1 MIPADQLQALVA
13 LLFAHSWVA
22 ASAVFAGLVV
32 RVLKDDRVP
41 VPLDKRWRP
50 ALSAGVGMLCGA
62 LNAAVAGA
70 PLLPS
75 LALGFLAGAVAVLG
89 HVFGIELLLGGKEL
103 FAAPKDDA
111 VEAED
116 DDDEQGPP
124 TARGAGASK
133 LALVMAIAAAALLWS
148 GCAAVAKVVTAVATE
163 VAKTSTA
170 LNTIEAF
177 VRAFFATSP
186 DPEREELVL
195 GAIDRARSA
204 LLAAE
209 HAASGTENL
218 TQDRIDAAFENFRR
232 AWVELEQLVA
242 GMPGLR
248 IVGAGEPA
256 MDMTVAGDVIV
267 VRPALAE
274 EPAAQ

>member
-32 RVLKDDRVP
+32 RVLKDDRIP
-41 VPLDKRWRP
+41 VPLNKRWRP

-75 LALGFLAGAVAVLG
+75 LALGLLAGVIAVLG

-103 FAAPKDDA
+103 FAAPKDDDA
-111 VEAED
+111 DDED
-116 DDDEQGPP
+116 DDEKGPP

-133 LALVMAIAAAALLWS
+133 LALMMAIAAAALLWS

-163 VAKTSTA
+163 VARTSTA

-218 TQDRIDAAFENFRR
+218 TQDRIDAAFEDFRR

-256 MDMTVAGDVIV
+256 MDMAVAGDVIV

-274 EPAAQ
+274 ESAPQ

>member
-1 MIPADQLQALVA
+1 MLLVIPADQLQALVA
-13 LLFAHSWVA
+13 LLFSHSWVA

-75 LALGFLAGAVAVLG
+75 LALGFLAGAIAVLG
-89 HVFGIELLLGGKEL
+89 HVFGIEVLLGGQEL
-103 FAAPKDDA
+103 FAAPKGS
-111 VEAED
+111 D
-116 DDDEQGPP
+116 DDDDDQGPP

-133 LALVMAIAAAALLWS
+133 LALVMTIAAAAFLWS
-148 GCAAVAKVVTAVATE
+148 GCAAVAKVVTAVAAE

-170 LNTIEAF
+170 LDTIEAF
-177 VRAFFATSP
+177 VRAFFASSP
-186 DPEREELVL
+186 DPDREELVL
-195 GAIDRARSA
+195 GAIERARSA

-218 TQDRIDAAFENFRR
+218 TQDRIDAAFEDFRR
-232 AWVELEQLVA
+232 AWIELEQLVA

-256 MDMTVAGDVIV
+256 MDMAVAGDVIV

-274 EPAAQ
+274 EHAPQ

>member
-70 PLLPS
+70 PVLPS

-103 FAAPKDDA
+103 FAAPKDDDA
-111 VEAED
+111 DDED
-116 DDDEQGPP
+116 DDEKGPP

-163 VAKTSTA
+163 VARTSTA

-218 TQDRIDAAFENFRR
+218 TQDRIDAAFEDFRR

-248 IVGAGEPA
+248 IVGAAEPA
-256 MDMTVAGDVIV
+256 MDMAVAGDVIV

-274 EPAAQ
+274 ESAPQ